1 MSVLIRSQAELDDWA
16 NERAHWD
23 DDDDDV
29 SLGSSK
35 DSYDD
40 DIRYRQDRYHDL
52 MLAELLHD
60 RRRILKMSNFNDG
73 IFNCNFFFEE
83 NIIVDFFNNLSY
95 IPMNGDLL
103 NSRFEDFDFVLHDF
117 FNSCQ

>member
-60 RRRILKMSNFNDG
+60 RRRRLKMSNFNDG

-83 NIIVDFFNNLSY
+83 NIIL
-95 IPMNGDLL
+95 
-103 NSRFEDFDFVLHDF
+103 DF